1 MNGSYQVSNLGRVKS
16 LDKVVCQKNKSK
28 NMQYVKYRGKILKL
42 QKQKNGYLTVDLH
55 DNGSFK
61 RKTIHSLVAEN
72 FLKNDRNLK
81 YINHKDNNKENN
93 RVENLEWCTQ
103 SYNIKY
109 AYNFG
114 KKKPPHMKSINQI
127 KNGII
132 LNTYIS
138 ITDAERKTGIKSSNI
153 SKCCRN
159 IRKYA
164 GGYQWKYTG

>member
-1 MNGSYQVSNLGRVKS
+1 MNGIYQVSNLGRIKS
-16 LDKVVCQKNKSK
+16 LDKVIYQKNKNG
-28 NMQYVKYRGKILKL
+28 NMQNVKYKGRILKP

-55 DNGSFK
+55 NNGGFK
-61 RKTIHSLVAEN
+61 RKTIHSLVAES
-72 FLKNDRNLK
+72 FLENDKNLK

-93 RVENLEWCTQ
+93 KSENLEWCTQ

-109 AYNFG
+109 AYDFG
-114 KKKPPHMKSINQI
+114 KKKPPHMKSINQM
-127 KNGII
+127 KNGVI

-138 ITDAERKTGIKSSNI
+138 IMDAERQTGIKSSNI

-159 IRKYA
+159 IRNYA